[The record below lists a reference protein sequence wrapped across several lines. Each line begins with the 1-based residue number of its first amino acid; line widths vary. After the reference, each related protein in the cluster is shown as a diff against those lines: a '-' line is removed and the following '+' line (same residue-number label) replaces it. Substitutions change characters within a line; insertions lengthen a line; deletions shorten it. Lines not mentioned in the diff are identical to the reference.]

1 MRESSNTD
9 TFEGRLSHI
18 GFPGHLATR
27 SGCSDGG
34 TYIVLR
40 KAPKSMAPSELSR
53 DGKTIVASAEAMVA
67 PFKEW
72 EQLRIL

>member
-1 MRESSNTD
+1 M
-9 TFEGRLSHI
+9 
-18 GFPGHLATR
+18 
-27 SGCSDGG
+27 
-34 TYIVLR
+34 LR